1 MEYIFLVIAMLV
13 CESCVAMLFIEV
25 ELAKCICT
33 YQNGELKIIKRRNG
47 QVVYR
52 KVLKGKVA
60 KWIYKI
66 FC

>member
-1 MEYIFLVIAMLV
+1 MLIIFTILFILIVIA
-13 CESCVAMLFIEV
+13 LFIEV
-25 ELAKCICT
+25 KLAKCICT
-33 YQNGELKIIKRRNG
+33 CQNGELKIIKRRNG

-52 KVLKGKVA
+52 KIFKGKVA